1 MNKLKHLSFDCIF
14 KVIVL
19 KLSKTIFELDLNL
32 ENFCNFPK

>member
-32 ENFCNFPK
+32 ENFCIFPK